1 MVEIRWL
8 IESKIDLE
16 QIYEYISQDSMK
28 YAYLQIQKLQEKTQ
42 RLKTFPKIGKIV
54 REIENPNI
62 RELVYNN
69 YRIISAPRIDVLMI
83 YFIEEKTQKPL

>member
-1 MVEIRWL
+1 MAYFEA
-8 IESKIDLE
+8 KIDLE

-42 RLKTFPKIGKIV
+42 LLKTFLEIGKIV

-62 RELVYNN
+62 RDLVYNN
-69 YRIISAPRIDVLMI
+69 YRIISVQRIDILMI
-83 YFIEEKTQKPL
+83 HHSARDLKKRIED